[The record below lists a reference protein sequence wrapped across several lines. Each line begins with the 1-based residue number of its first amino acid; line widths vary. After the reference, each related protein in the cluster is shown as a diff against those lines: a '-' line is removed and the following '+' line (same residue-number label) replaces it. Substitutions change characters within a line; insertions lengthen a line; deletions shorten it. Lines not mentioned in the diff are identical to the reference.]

1 MNLRTFDLNLL
12 RVLDALLHDKSTT
25 LAGQRIGLSQPA
37 VSAALGRLRDALN
50 DPLFVRHG
58 QKLEPTT
65 YASSLETPLRR
76 LLDELETLLSGPA
89 TFKPAEAVEN
99 FKISGSDF
107 FSTMLMPQL
116 GDRLAR
122 EAPGIRVQMVD
133 LVPDNYVATLESHD
147 IDLALIPLLD
157 HPEWI
162 DAQPLFNSS
171 FALIA
176 RTDHPRLKRAGV
188 RPGEAVPIDL
198 LCDLGHVL
206 FSPEGKLKA
215 MGDAALAKV
224 GRERRIVMTMPTFGG
239 VCGAVA
245 QSDHV
250 ALVPQQLAHALGP
263 RIGLDV
269 YEPPMP
275 MELPLIGM
283 IWHKRATNS
292 PPHKWFRELIAE
304 LMLPLNANEPPLPDG
319 AADQLLSNT

>member
-12 RVLDALLHDKSTT
+12 RVLDALLRDKSTT
-25 LAGQRIGLSQPA
+25 LAAQRIGLSQPA
-37 VSAALGRLRDALN
+37 VSAALGRLRAALN

-65 YASSLETPLRR
+65 YALSLGTPLRR

-89 TFKPAEAVEN
+89 TFDPSRTIEN

-116 GDRLAR
+116 GERLAR

-133 LVPDNYVATLESHD
+133 LVPDNYVGTLESYD
-147 IDLALIPLLD
+147 IDLALIPWLG

-162 DAQPLFNSS
+162 EFQPLFNSS
-171 FALIA
+171 FAMIA
-176 RTDHPRLKRAGV
+176 RKGHPRLKRAGV
-188 RPGEAVPIDL
+188 TPGEAVPIDL
-198 LCDLGHVL
+198 FCDLGHVL

-215 MGDAALAKV
+215 MGDTALAKV
-224 GRERRIVMTMPTFGG
+224 GRERRVVMTMPTFGG

-250 ALVPQQLAHALGP
+250 ALIPQQLAHMQGP
-263 RIGLDV
+263 RMGLDV
-269 YEPPMP
+269 YNPPMP
-275 MELPLIGM
+275 MPLPLIGM
-283 IWHKRATNS
+283 IWHKRATHS
-292 PPHKWFRELIAE
+292 PAHKWFRGVVAD
-304 LMLPLNANEPPLPDG
+304 LMLPLNANEPPLPP
-319 AADQLLSNT
+319 ARAN